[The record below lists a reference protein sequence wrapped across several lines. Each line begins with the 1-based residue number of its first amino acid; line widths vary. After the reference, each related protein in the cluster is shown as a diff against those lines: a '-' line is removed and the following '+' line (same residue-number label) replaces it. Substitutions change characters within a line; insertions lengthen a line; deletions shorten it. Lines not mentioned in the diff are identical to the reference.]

1 MFFLVVRNLYWQP
14 WSLCYQLPKPCWEK
28 AGSLQQVQL
37 GKSRCVP
44 VEEKSKAFWRNLAG
58 QASWSPPSQM
68 TKSWSCETLSL
79 ERHKCNRNRKNV
91 VWSCPQEYWALV
103 VILCDI
109 CPLSQSYKNWDP
121 KAVEAKKDHPHCY
134 WFLRRTPCLPW
145 GCYWSRWDFWEQRV
159 VCPHCLPYH
168 LNKTG
173 INNY

>member
-1 MFFLVVRNLYWQP
+1 MESVLSVTKTL
-14 WSLCYQLPKPCWEK
+14 
-28 AGSLQQVQL
+28 L
-37 GKSRCVP
+37 GKSRLSPAGSTGKKQMCTCG
-44 VEEKSKAFWRNLAG
+44 SKERGFWRNLAG

-79 ERHKCNRNRKNV
+79 EMHKCNMNRKNV

-134 WFLRRTPCLPW
+134 WFLRTPCLPW
-145 GCYWSRWDFWEQRV
+145 GCYWSSHWDFWEQGSSV
-159 VCPHCLPYH
+159 SLTTLPSQH
-168 LNKTG
+168 KTG
-173 INNY
+173 IQ